1 MLKLYYIPKTRS
13 SRARWMLEELRVP
26 YQLVRMT
33 FEEARKPDYRRI
45 HPLGAVPVLSDGE
58 TTVFESAAIIAYL
71 ADRFPERGFAP
82 PTSSPQRGVYYQWI
96 IYAMAT
102 LEPCLTAFMAH
113 TAKRPER
120 DRVPIVAEDSRAE
133 FIRAARPVDEAIRDR
148 PFLLGEKI
156 SATDVVLGSVVNW
169 AATAKL
175 IDDFSGLQA
184 YVERLRA
191 RPAFQAARKD

>member
-1 MLKLYYIPKTRS
+1 
-13 SRARWMLEELRVP
+13 
-26 YQLVRMT
+26 
-33 FEEARKPDYRRI
+33 
-45 HPLGAVPVLSDGE
+45 
-58 TTVFESAAIIAYL
+58 
-71 ADRFPERGFAP
+71 
-82 PTSSPQRGVYYQWI
+82 
-96 IYAMAT
+96 
-102 LEPCLTAFMAH
+102 
-113 TAKRPER
+113 
-120 DRVPIVAEDSRAE
+120 
-133 FIRAARPVDEAIRDR
+133 VDEAIRDR